1 MRKFFTDFEYIDGM
15 NEIKIDENEAKHI
28 LKVLR
33 LKIGDR
39 FIISNF
45 HNQSFESQI
54 VNDDLKCC
62 VVKLINKVD
71 ITNKSNVNITI
82 FQGYPKGDKLDL
94 IVQKLTELG
103 VKEIFP
109 ILTKRTVVKF
119 NPSKFKL
126 ERLQK
131 ISKEACKQCGIS
143 TIPHIN
149 TPIEFESIDEKFLS
163 KYDLILIPYENNFQS
178 LKKVLRERE
187 DAKNIC
193 VFIGSE
199 GGFELEEV
207 EKIKGFGGVSV
218 SLGQRILRT
227 ETASIFISS
236 VLQYEFGDVQQKF

>member
-1 MRKFFTDFEYIDGM
+1 MRKFFTDFEYIDGI
-15 NEIKIDENEAKHI
+15 NEIKIEAHEAKHI

-33 LKIGDR
+33 FKIGDR

-45 HNQSFESQI
+45 HNQSFEGEI
-54 VNDDLKCC
+54 INDDLKCC

-109 ILTKRTVVKF
+109 VLTKRTIVKF
-119 NPSKFKL
+119 DSSKFKL

-143 TIPHIN
+143 NIPNIN
-149 TPIEFESIDEKFLS
+149 FPVNFDSIDEKILN
-163 KYDLILIPYENNFQS
+163 KYDLILIPYENNFQN
-178 LKKVLRERE
+178 LKKVLSENTS
-187 DAKNIC
+187 AKNIC
-193 VFIGSE
+193 VFIGPE
-199 GGFELEEV
+199 GGFEYEEV
-207 EKIKGFGGVSV
+207 EKIKKFGVVPV

-236 VLQYEFGDVQQKF
+236 VLQYEFGDIQ